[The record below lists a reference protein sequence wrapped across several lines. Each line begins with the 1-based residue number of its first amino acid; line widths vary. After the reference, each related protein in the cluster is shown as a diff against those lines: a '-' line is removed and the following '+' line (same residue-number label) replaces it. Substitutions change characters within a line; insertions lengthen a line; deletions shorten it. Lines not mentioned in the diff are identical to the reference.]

1 MRVGKAHVLGGIRNP
16 AHDSFL
22 RICYAS
28 AARRH
33 PGFRGPGGVYPAV
46 TVASL
51 LDKRLVFVT
60 GKGGVGKSTVAVAL
74 GLLAARRGLRTIVA
88 EVAYQ
93 DRVARVFGRDD
104 SHFNEVELA
113 DGLYTISIDPQ
124 HAIEEYLR
132 LQVPVRPLADV
143 LSGSRMFQ
151 YFAAATPGLGELVTI
166 GKVWEL
172 AQLERRTRN
181 AARYDLV
188 IVDAPA
194 TGHGVATMRA
204 PKTFADIARV
214 GPIAH
219 QGRAIHAM
227 ITDAERTGVI
237 AVALPEEMPVNETLS
252 LRDALR
258 RELGVS
264 LDRVVVN
271 GLYEQRFSAQE
282 EVELEQA
289 VDTAGTPS
297 ARAALRAALSEHLRA
312 RAQREQVARLEEGTG
327 RAPVLLPFLFEADLD
342 VAAYERLSR
351 LLEAAL

>member
-1 MRVGKAHVLGGIRNP
+1 
-16 AHDSFL
+16 
-22 RICYAS
+22 
-28 AARRH
+28 
-33 PGFRGPGGVYPAV
+33 
-46 TVASL
+46 VAPL

-88 EVAYQ
+88 EVAHQ

-104 SHFNEVELA
+104 SHFREVELA
-113 DGLYTISIDPQ
+113 EGLYTISIDPQ

-132 LQVPVRPLADV
+132 LQLPVRALADV

-151 YFAAATPGLGELVTI
+151 YFAAATPGMSELVTI

-172 AQLERRTRN
+172 AQLERRTRD
-181 AARYDLV
+181 AARYDMV

-214 GPIAH
+214 GPIAN
-219 QGRAIHAM
+219 QGRAMHAM
-227 ITDAERTGVI
+227 ITDPENTGVV

-252 LRDALR
+252 LRDSLR
-258 RELGVS
+258 NELGLG

-271 GLYEQRFSAQE
+271 GVYEQRFSDREAGA
-282 EVELEQA
+282 LERA
-289 VDTAGTPS
+289 ADTAATPA

-312 RAQREQVARLEEGTG
+312 RGQREQMTRLEEGTG
-327 RAPVLLPFLFEADLD
+327 EAPVLLPFLFEPDLD
-342 VAAYERLSR
+342 LPAYERLSGR
-351 LLEAAL
+351 LEAEL

>member
-1 MRVGKAHVLGGIRNP
+1 VLGVIRN
-16 AHDSFL
+16 HRCDSFL
-22 RICYAS
+22 RICYGRSIRCVAV
-28 AARRH
+28 AA
-33 PGFRGPGGVYPAV
+33 
-46 TVASL
+46 L

-60 GKGGVGKSTVAVAL
+60 GKGGVGKSTVALAL

-88 EVAYQ
+88 EVAHQ

-104 SHFNEVELA
+104 SHFREVELA
-113 DGLYTISIDPQ
+113 DDLYTISIDPQ

-132 LQVPVRPLADV
+132 LQLPVRALADV

-151 YFAAATPGLGELVTI
+151 YFAAATPGMSELVTI

-172 AQLERRTRN
+172 AQLERRTRDG
-181 AARYDLV
+181 ARYDLV

-214 GPIAH
+214 GPIAN

-227 ITDAERTGVI
+227 ITDPERTGVI

-252 LRDALR
+252 LRDSLR
-258 RELGVS
+258 SELGLG

-271 GLYEQRFSAQE
+271 GVYEQRFSTRDATA
-282 EVELEQA
+282 LRRA
-289 VDTAGTPS
+289 ADTAATPT
-297 ARAALRAALSEHLRA
+297 ARAAVRAALSAHLRA
-312 RAQREQVARLEEGTG
+312 RGQREQVARLEEGTG
-327 RAPVLLPFLFEADLD
+327 DAPVLLPFLFQADLD
-342 VAAYERLSR
+342 LVAYERLSEQ
-351 LLEAAL
+351 LEAEL

>member
-1 MRVGKAHVLGGIRNP
+1 V
-16 AHDSFL
+16 
-22 RICYAS
+22 
-28 AARRH
+28 AA
-33 PGFRGPGGVYPAV
+33 
-46 TVASL
+46 L

-60 GKGGVGKSTVAVAL
+60 GKGGVGKSTVALAL

-88 EVAYQ
+88 EVAHQ

-104 SHFNEVELA
+104 SHFREVELA
-113 DGLYTISIDPQ
+113 EGLYTISIDPQ

-132 LQVPVRPLADV
+132 LQLPVRTLADL

-151 YFAAATPGLGELVTI
+151 YFAAATPGLSELVTI

-204 PKTFADIARV
+204 PRTFAEIARV

-219 QGRAIHAM
+219 QGRAIDAM
-227 ITDAERTGVI
+227 IADRRRTGVV

-258 RELGVS
+258 REVGLH

-271 GLYEQRFSAQE
+271 GVYEQRFGARDE
-282 EVELEQA
+282 AALERA
-289 VDTAGTPS
+289 LDTAATPT
-297 ARAALRAALSEHLRA
+297 ARAALRAARSEQVRA
-312 RAQREQVARLEEGTG
+312 RGQREQVARLEEATG
-327 RAPVLLPFLFEADLD
+327 DAPVLLPFLFEADLD
-342 VAAYERLSR
+342 LAAYQRLSERL
-351 LLEAAL
+351 EAEL

>member
-1 MRVGKAHVLGGIRNP
+1 
-16 AHDSFL
+16 
-22 RICYAS
+22 
-28 AARRH
+28 
-33 PGFRGPGGVYPAV
+33 
-46 TVASL
+46 VAPL

-88 EVAYQ
+88 EVAHQ

-104 SHFNEVELA
+104 SHFREVELA
-113 DGLYTISIDPQ
+113 ERLYTISIDPQ

-132 LQVPVRPLADV
+132 LQLPVRALADL

-151 YFAAATPGLGELVTI
+151 YFAAATPGMSELVTM

-172 AQLERRTRN
+172 AQLQRRAHA

-214 GPIAH
+214 GPIAS
-219 QGRAIHAM
+219 QGQAMHAM
-227 ITDAERTGVI
+227 ITDPDSTGVV

-252 LRDALR
+252 LRDSLR
-258 RELGVS
+258 SELGLG

-271 GLYEQRFSAQE
+271 GVYDQRFSARE
-282 EVELEQA
+282 ASALRRA
-289 VDTAGTPS
+289 ADTAGTPA

-312 RAQREQVARLEEGTG
+312 RGQREQMARLEEGTG
-327 RAPVLLPFLFEADLD
+327 DAPVLLPFLFEPDLD
-342 VAAYERLSR
+342 LPAYERLSER
-351 LLEAAL
+351 LESEL

>member
-1 MRVGKAHVLGGIRNP
+1 
-16 AHDSFL
+16 
-22 RICYAS
+22 
-28 AARRH
+28 
-33 PGFRGPGGVYPAV
+33 V
-46 TVASL
+46 TAL

-88 EVAYQ
+88 EVAHQ
-93 DRVARVFGRDD
+93 DRVAKVFGRDD
-104 SHFNEVELA
+104 SHFREVELA
-113 DGLYTISIDPQ
+113 AGLYTISIDPQ

-132 LQVPVRPLADV
+132 LQLPVKALADL

-151 YFAAATPGLGELVTI
+151 YFAAATPGMSELVTI

-181 AARYDLV
+181 AAGYDLV
-188 IVDAPA
+188 IVDAPS
-194 TGHGVATMRA
+194 TGHGVGTMRA

-214 GPIAH
+214 GPIAN

-227 ITDAERTGVI
+227 ITDRGSTGVV

-252 LRDALR
+252 LRDSLR
-258 RELGVS
+258 RDLGLE

-271 GLYEQRFSAQE
+271 RVYDQRFGGHDVSALQR
-282 EVELEQA
+282 A
-289 VDTAGTPS
+289 SDTAGTAT

-312 RAQREQVARLEEGTG
+312 RGQREQVARLEEGTG
-327 RAPVLLPFLFEADLD
+327 DAPVLLPFLFRADVDLP
-342 VAAYERLSR
+342 AYERLSER
-351 LLEAAL
+351 LEASL

>member
-1 MRVGKAHVLGGIRNP
+1 LAE
-16 AHDSFL
+16 
-22 RICYAS
+22 Y
-28 AARRH
+28 RRA
-33 PGFRGPGGVYPAV
+33 PYTLP
-46 TVASL
+46 TVAPL

-88 EVAYQ
+88 EVAHQ

-104 SHFNEVELA
+104 SHFREVELA
-113 DGLYTISIDPQ
+113 EGLYTISIDPQ

-132 LQVPVRPLADV
+132 LQLPVRALADL
-143 LSGSRMFQ
+143 LSSSRMFQ
-151 YFAAATPGLGELVTI
+151 YFAAATPGMSELVTI

-172 AQLERRTRN
+172 AQLERRTRDG
-181 AARYDLV
+181 ARYDLV

-214 GPIAH
+214 GPIAN
-219 QGRAIHAM
+219 QGRAMHAM
-227 ITDAERTGVI
+227 ITDSESTGVV

-252 LRDALR
+252 LRDSLR
-258 RELGVS
+258 SELGLG

-271 GLYEQRFSAQE
+271 GVYEQRFSSGDAGA
-282 EVELEQA
+282 LRRA
-289 VDTAGTPS
+289 ADTAGTPT

-312 RAQREQVARLEEGTG
+312 RGQREQMARLEEGTG
-327 RAPVLLPFLFEADLD
+327 DAPVVLPFLFEPDLD
-342 VAAYERLSR
+342 LPAYERLSER
-351 LLEAAL
+351 LEAEL